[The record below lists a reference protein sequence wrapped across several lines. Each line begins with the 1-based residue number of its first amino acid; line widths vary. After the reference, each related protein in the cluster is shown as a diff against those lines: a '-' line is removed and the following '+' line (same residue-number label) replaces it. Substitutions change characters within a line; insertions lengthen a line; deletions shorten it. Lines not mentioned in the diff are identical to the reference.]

1 MTISTAMINRRKCNC
16 KCECYKN
23 NKNKNKTRMRM
34 NKKKKKMNIEEYT
47 RIVAL
52 VYYIKKAQ
60 ESRAELFAT
69 TLIITLSFLSSLLYP
84 RVSLHPLYRFS
95 RCLFV
100 ELLSPLPLVLYP
112 GSRSA
117 VGIRRPHSLAL
128 DAHSGRR

>member
-52 VYYIKKAQ
+52 VYYIKKA
-60 ESRAELFAT
+60 
-69 TLIITLSFLSSLLYP
+69 
-84 RVSLHPLYRFS
+84 
-95 RCLFV
+95 
-100 ELLSPLPLVLYP
+100 
-112 GSRSA
+112 
-117 VGIRRPHSLAL
+117 
-128 DAHSGRR
+128 